1 MQPSGESPL
10 TMEDAAD
17 YSAALL
23 ENLADITKQAGL
35 VQSAELIQL
44 AIDMIRMESTTPA
57 AKRQFA
63 RT

>member
-44 AIDMIRMESTTPA
+44 AID
-57 AKRQFA
+57 
-63 RT
+63 